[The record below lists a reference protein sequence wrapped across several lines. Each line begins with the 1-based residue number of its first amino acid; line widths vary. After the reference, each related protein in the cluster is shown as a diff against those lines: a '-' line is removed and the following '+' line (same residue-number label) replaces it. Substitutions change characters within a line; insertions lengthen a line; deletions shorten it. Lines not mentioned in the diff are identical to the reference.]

1 MRLTSTIAFN
11 IFVEVLL
18 MFLDDLNSTL
28 WYDIR
33 FILFNSCF
41 GFFFCL
47 FFFGFFFCNVNCSLL
62 LFRKKH

>member
-41 GFFFCL
+41 GFFF
-47 FFFGFFFCNVNCSLL
+47 GFFLVSFFVM
-62 LFRKKH
+62 

>member
-41 GFFFCL
+41 GFFFL
-47 FFFGFFFCNVNCSLL
+47 FVFFWF
-62 LFRKKH
+62 LFL

>member
-1 MRLTSTIAFN
+1 MLDAILVSGSCSMRLTSTIAFN

-41 GFFFCL
+41 GFFFV
-47 FFFGFFFCNVNCSLL
+47 FFLVSFFVM
-62 LFRKKH
+62 

>member
-41 GFFFCL
+41 GFFFVC
-47 FFFGFFFCNVNCSLL
+47 FFLVSFFVM
-62 LFRKKH
+62 